1 MSTSS
6 SQDNVQLPI
15 AVPAQSQALPGD
27 LAMWIFILAE
37 LAAFTLFI
45 IAFSVTQM
53 LYPELFKAGR
63 AQLDPST
70 GFAMTVGLLSSGFLA
85 ALAVERVRAN
95 RPRQAA
101 LLLVA
106 AMASAMVYVV
116 LKLSEYTHLIN
127 AGFDLEYN
135 TFFTLYWLL
144 TLFHFLHVLLGLVV
158 LAFLAWRCFR
168 LGFGAENRSGM
179 ESGVMYWHMIDLAWV
194 IIFPLVYLLG

>member
-6 SQDNVQLPI
+6 KQKPSQTT
-15 AVPAQSQALPGD
+15 QALPGD

-53 LYPELFKAGR
+53 LYPEMFAAGR
-63 AQLDPST
+63 AELDPST

-85 ALAVERVRAN
+85 ALAVERVRVNQA
-95 RPRQAA
+95 RQAA
-101 LLLVA
+101 FLIIA
-106 AMASAMVYVV
+106 AIASAMVYVV
-116 LKLSEYTHLIN
+116 LKLSEYTHLAN

-135 TFFTLYWLL
+135 MFFTLYWLL
-144 TLFHFLHVLLGLVV
+144 TLFHFLHVWLGIFV

-168 LGFGAENRSGM
+168 LGFDAQNRSGM

-194 IIFPLVYLLG
+194 IIFPLV

>member
-1 MSTSS
+1 MSTLSK
-6 SQDNVQLPI
+6 QRVT
-15 AVPAQSQALPGD
+15 QALPGD

-45 IAFSVTQM
+45 LAFSVTQL
-53 LYPELFKAGR
+53 LYPDMFSVGR
-63 AQLDPST
+63 AELDPST

-95 RPRQAA
+95 KAQQAA
-101 LLLVA
+101 VLLIA
-106 AMASAMVYVV
+106 AIASGMVYVI
-116 LKLSEYTHLIN
+116 LKFNEYAHLAN

-135 TFFTLYWLL
+135 MFFTLYWLL
-144 TLFHFLHVLLGLVV
+144 TLFHFLHVWLGLLV

-168 LGFGAENRSGM
+168 LGYNAENRSGM

>member
-1 MSTSS
+1 MSTLSK
-6 SQDNVQLPI
+6 QQ
-15 AVPAQSQALPGD
+15 PASIQALPGD

-37 LAAFTLFI
+37 LAAFALFI

-85 ALAVERVRAN
+85 ALAVERVRVH

-101 LLLVA
+101 WLIIA
-106 AMASAMVYVV
+106 AIASAMVYVV
-116 LKLSEYTHLIN
+116 LKLSEYTHLIH
-127 AGFDLEYN
+127 AGFDLEYD

-144 TLFHFLHVLLGLVV
+144 TLFHFLHVWLGVLV
-158 LAFLAWRCFR
+158 LAFLAWRCWR
-168 LGFGAENRSGM
+168 CGYSASNHSGM

-194 IIFPLVYLLG
+194 IVFPLVYLLG

>member
-6 SQDNVQLPI
+6 SQGNVQVPI
-15 AVPAQSQALPGD
+15 AVPAESQALPGD

-85 ALAVERVRAN
+85 ALAVARVRVN

>member
-1 MSTSS
+1 MSTLSKAS
-6 SQDNVQLPI
+6 PVQT
-15 AVPAQSQALPGD
+15 PAASQALPGD

-37 LAAFTLFI
+37 LAAFSLFI

-53 LYPELFKAGR
+53 LYPEMFQAGR

-85 ALAVERVRAN
+85 ALAVERVRVN

-101 LLLVA
+101 VLLVA
-106 AMASAMVYVV
+106 AIASAMVYVL
-116 LKLSEYTHLIN
+116 LKLSEYTHLAK

-135 TFFTLYWLL
+135 MFFTLYWLL
-144 TLFHFLHVLLGLVV
+144 TLFHFLHVWLGLLV
-158 LAFLAWRCFR
+158 LAFLAWRCFQ
-168 LGFGAENRSGM
+168 LGYGAENRSGM

>member
-6 SQDNVQLPI
+6 KQQQE
-15 AVPAQSQALPGD
+15 PAITQALPGD

-53 LYPELFKAGR
+53 LYPEMFQAGR

-85 ALAVERVRAN
+85 ALAVERVRVN

-101 LLLVA
+101 LLIVA
-106 AMASAMVYVV
+106 AIASAMVYVV
-116 LKLSEYTHLIN
+116 LKFSEYTHLAN

-135 TFFTLYWLL
+135 MFFTLYWLL
-144 TLFHFLHVLLGLVV
+144 TLFHFLHVWLGLLV
-158 LAFLAWRCFR
+158 LAFLAWRCFKR
-168 LGFGAENRSGM
+168 GYGAENRSGM

>member
-6 SQDNVQLPI
+6 KSKTP
-15 AVPAQSQALPGD
+15 QALPGD

-45 IAFSVTQM
+45 LAFTVTQM
-53 LYPELFKAGR
+53 LYPDLFAAGR
-63 AQLDPST
+63 AELDPST

-95 RPRQAA
+95 KARQAA

-106 AMASAMVYVV
+106 AIASAMVYVL
-116 LKLSEYTHLIN
+116 LKLSEYSHLAN

-135 TFFTLYWLL
+135 MFFTLYWLL
-144 TLFHFLHVLLGLVV
+144 TLFHFLHVWLGLLV
-158 LAFLAWRCFR
+158 LAFLAWRCLH
-168 LGFGAENRSGM
+168 LGFDAENRSGM

>member
-6 SQDNVQLPI
+6 KQQQE
-15 AVPAQSQALPGD
+15 PAITQSLPGD

-53 LYPELFKAGR
+53 LYPEMFQAGR

-85 ALAVERVRAN
+85 ALAVERVRVN

-101 LLLVA
+101 LLIVA
-106 AMASAMVYVV
+106 AIASAMVYVV
-116 LKLSEYTHLIN
+116 LKFSEYTHLAN

-135 TFFTLYWLL
+135 MFFTLYWLL
-144 TLFHFLHVLLGLVV
+144 TLFHFLHVWLGLLV
-158 LAFLAWRCFR
+158 LAFLAWRCFKR
-168 LGFGAENRSGM
+168 GYGAENRSGM

>member
-6 SQDNVQLPI
+6 KSTTP
-15 AVPAQSQALPGD
+15 QALPGD

-45 IAFSVTQM
+45 LAFSVTQM
-53 LYPELFKAGR
+53 LYPDLFAAGR
-63 AQLDPST
+63 AELDPST

-85 ALAVERVRAN
+85 ALAVERVRVNKA
-95 RPRQAA
+95 RQAA

-106 AMASAMVYVV
+106 AIASAMVYVV
-116 LKLSEYTHLIN
+116 LKLSEYTHLAH

-135 TFFTLYWLL
+135 MFFTLYWLL
-144 TLFHFLHVLLGLVV
+144 TLFHFLHVWLGLLV
-158 LAFLAWRCFR
+158 LPFLAWRCMR
-168 LGFGAENRSGM
+168 LGFNAENRSGM

-194 IIFPLVYLLG
+194 TIFPLVYLLG

>member
-6 SQDNVQLPI
+6 KQQLASI
-15 AVPAQSQALPGD
+15 QALPGD

-37 LAAFTLFI
+37 LAAFALFI

-85 ALAVERVRAN
+85 ALAVERVRVN

-101 LLLVA
+101 WLIIA
-106 AMASAMVYVV
+106 AIASAMVYVV
-116 LKLSEYTHLIN
+116 LKLSEYTHLIH
-127 AGFDLEYN
+127 AGFDLEYD

-144 TLFHFLHVLLGLVV
+144 TLFHFLHVWLGVLV
-158 LAFLAWRCFR
+158 LAFLAWRCWR
-168 LGFGAENRSGM
+168 GGYSASNHSGM

-194 IIFPLVYLLG
+194 IVFPLVYLLG